1 MNILKA
7 TFFKNGSHEIRP
19 VTCANITETAV
30 AFNRTSSQAQAT
42 HSSQKIESRQH
53 LTTRYCMNEA
63 EAIRFIDSMYQQAI
77 NELERKVKSH
87 EQSRAELFSNTA
99 QEVA

>member
-30 AFNRTSSQAQAT
+30 AFNRTSSQTQAR

-53 LTTRYCMNEA
+53 LTTRYCMCESEA
-63 EAIRFIDSMYQQAI
+63 TRFIDSMYQIAI
-77 NELERKVKSH
+77 NEFERQVKAH
-87 EQSRAELFSNTA
+87 EQARSTLFTSDL
-99 QEVA
+99 EVA